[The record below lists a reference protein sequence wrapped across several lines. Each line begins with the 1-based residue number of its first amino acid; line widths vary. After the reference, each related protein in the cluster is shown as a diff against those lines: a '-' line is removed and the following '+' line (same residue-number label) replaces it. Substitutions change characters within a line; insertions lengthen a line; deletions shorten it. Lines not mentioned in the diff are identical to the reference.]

1 VIARERG
8 RLVRVVALV
17 VVCVV
22 AAGCRSVQLDRES
35 VEEGLAESLSESFG
49 GAEVTSVRCPSAGEV
64 EVAEGESFEC
74 TVTAD
79 GTRVGLTL
87 RVVDDSGRMDY
98 ESSDVLLRTA
108 DVESS
113 VADGVAE
120 STRDTVEVDCGEG
133 RVVAGVPP
141 VKLECVVVGVDGFAQ
156 TASVSVAD
164 PGGAITWTLVED
176 DDS

>member
-1 VIARERG
+1 MIPGRVARS
-8 RLVRVVALV
+8 VALV
-17 VVCVV
+17 ALCVV

-35 VEEGLAESLSESFG
+35 VEAGLAQSLSESLD

-64 EVAEGESFEC
+64 EVAEGGSFDC
-74 TVTAD
+74 TVTVD
-79 GTRVGLTL
+79 RTKVGLTL
-87 RVVDDSGRMDY
+87 RVVDASGRLDY

-113 VADGVAE
+113 VAEGVAE
-120 STRDTVEVDCGEG
+120 STRDTVEVDCGDR
-133 RVVAGVPP
+133 RVVAGAPP
-141 VKLECVVVGVDGFAQ
+141 VKVECVVVGVDGFRQ

-176 DDS
+176 DS